1 MRRYRRA
8 AHTVFELHYHFV
20 FGTKYR
26 RPVLRGEVAQRVREL
41 IREICRSHNVE
52 ILRGAVKADQVHLFV
67 SVPPS
72 VAPSRL
78 MQAVK
83 GKTSHHL
90 LSEYRRLKREFWG
103 RHLWARGYFACSSG
117 NVTDEMIAE
126 YIESQGDE
134 PKDDREFTVE

>member
-20 FGTKYR
+20 FATKYR
-26 RPVLRGEVAQRVREL
+26 KPVLRGEVGQRVREL
-41 IREICRSHNVE
+41 IREICGSHNVE

-103 RHLWARGYFACSSG
+103 RHLWARGYFVCSSG

-126 YIESQGDE
+126 YVEAQGAE
-134 PKDDREFTVE
+134 PQDDREFTVE

>member
-20 FGTKYR
+20 FATKYR
-26 RPVLRGEVAQRVREL
+26 KPVLRGDVGQRVREL
-41 IREICRSHNVE
+41 IREICGSHNVE
-52 ILRGAVKADQVHLFV
+52 ILRGGVKADHVHLFV

-83 GKTSHHL
+83 GKTSCVGSL
-90 LSEYRRLKREFWG
+90 
-103 RHLWARGYFACSSG
+103 
-117 NVTDEMIAE
+117 DAE
-126 YIESQGDE
+126 
-134 PKDDREFTVE
+134 

>member
-1 MRRYRRA
+1 M
-8 AHTVFELHYHFV
+8 
-20 FGTKYR
+20 
-26 RPVLRGEVAQRVREL
+26 
-41 IREICRSHNVE
+41 CRTHDVE
-52 ILRGAVKADQVHLFV
+52 ILKGAVKADHVHLFV

-83 GKTSHHL
+83 GKISHHL

-103 RHLWARGYFACSSG
+103 RHLWARGYFACTSG

-126 YIESQGDE
+126 YVASQGAG
-134 PKDDREFTVE
+134 PQDDPEFMVE